1 MRVQMKNSMHLKFL
15 SHQMGNWH
23 QVSQFS
29 FLGFEAGYKKSEVT
43 TANRFITTGLEPYK
57 KDIRYLKEYKSVKL
71 PYLQR
76 ILFKSVLEYYGSI
89 KNNEITFTRLAK
101 IL

>member
-1 MRVQMKNSMHLKFL
+1 
-15 SHQMGNWH
+15 MGNWH

-43 TANRFITTGLEPYK
+43 TANRFITTGLDPYK
-57 KDIRYLKEYKSVKL
+57 KDIRYLKEYKSVKN
-71 PYLQR
+71 YHTYSVYYS
-76 ILFKSVLEYYGSI
+76 KSVLEYYGSI